1 MRVHTLDSKIYYNQ
15 HQERVWRFNDGSNG
29 LWKQLVEVKYG
40 RKDYW
45 APCAIQS
52 SSKGGVW
59 STISNLKGEYS
70 QLVKLKLGNGNN
82 ILFWYDV
89 RMGN

>member
-1 MRVHTLDSKIYYNQ
+1 MVHSLDNKIYYNQ
-15 HQERVWRFNDGSNG
+15 HQERVWRFNDGSNR
-29 LWKQLVEVKYG
+29 LWKQLVRSQMWKEG
-40 RKDYW
+40 LL

-52 SSKGGVW
+52 SSMGGVW

-70 QLVKLKLGNGNN
+70 QLVKLIFGNGNN

-89 RMGN
+89 WMGN